1 MAEVAMGFVLASPLQ
16 VGEVPKHFQI
26 LEFPVKTFCPATL
39 HVMNCA
45 MNDILC
51 VLSPLIQRWRSGVLQ
66 LKLE

>member
-39 HVMNCA
+39 HVMNCE
-45 MNDILC
+45 MNDIC
-51 VLSPLIQRWRSGVLQ
+51 VFYLP
-66 LKLE
+66 